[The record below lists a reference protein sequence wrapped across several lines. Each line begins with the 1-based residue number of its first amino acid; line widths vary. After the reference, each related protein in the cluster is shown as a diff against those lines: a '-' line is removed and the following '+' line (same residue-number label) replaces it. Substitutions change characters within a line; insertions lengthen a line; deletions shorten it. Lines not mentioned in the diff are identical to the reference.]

1 MIEPLIYRKEHNS
14 RPEICKFFQLENKCN
29 EFLKDD
35 EIRSAGIINNMGNL
49 VAGGLDDELE
59 WRESEEL
66 RRMLCMQMVLQISI
80 CKDFEENLG
89 EIKYFAINRKK
100 ILMIAFPLKN
110 NVLLISAKPT
120 TSIDQIISKP
130 QVLEFFELDI

>member
-14 RPEICKFFQLENKCN
+14 RPEICEFFQLENKCN

>member
-14 RPEICKFFQLENKCN
+14 RPETCEFFQLENKCN

-120 TSIDQIISKP
+120 ASVDQIISKP
-130 QVLEFFELDI
+130 QLLEFFKLDI

>member
-1 MIEPLIYRKEHNS
+1 MIESLIYKKELNS
-14 RPEICKFFQLENKCN
+14 LSEICKFFQIENKCI

-49 VAGGLDDELE
+49 VAGGLDTDVE
-59 WRESEEL
+59 WLKNDEL
-66 RRMLCMQMVLQISI
+66 RRMLYMQMVFQISI

-89 EIKYFAINRKK
+89 EIKYLAINRKN

-110 NVLLISAKPT
+110 NVLLVSAKPT
-120 TSIDQIISKP
+120 ASVDQIISKP
-130 QVLEFFELDI
+130 YLLEFFKLEI